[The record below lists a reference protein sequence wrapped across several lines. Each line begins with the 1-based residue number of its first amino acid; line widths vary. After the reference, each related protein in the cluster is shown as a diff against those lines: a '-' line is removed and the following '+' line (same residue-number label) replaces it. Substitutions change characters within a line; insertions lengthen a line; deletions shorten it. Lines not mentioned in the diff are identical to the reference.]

1 MIFAFS
7 WSLATT
13 TTQNNR
19 EKRSKKSSQ
28 QRKKDP
34 SLLFGVFSSWFLCS
48 LLVGTTTHTKKR
60 KNNNVRDPTNSLSL
74 SLSLSLFCLSSR
86 LVLIK
91 NVSRV
96 FFGQEEEEE
105 EGDEYKTTACK
116 KRSSVSHSFYE
127 LKNKQEITRNNNYG
141 ELPRKNASLLLRYD
155 EREGVDVTSSSSSSS
170 SSFLSPFC
178 SSSSWVTRHLFFL
191 YSRLPHFVFSRRE
204 RLLSLSIVSPPVPE
218 PTVRWPR

>member
-1 MIFAFS
+1 MDDQKCFAWCVF
-7 WSLATT
+7 WTRRRRRRRRRRI
-13 TTQNNR
+13 QNNCDC
-19 EKRSKKSSQ
+19 E
-28 QRKKDP
+28 
-34 SLLFGVFSSWFLCS
+34 
-48 LLVGTTTHTKKR
+48 
-60 KNNNVRDPTNSLSL
+60 
-74 SLSLSLFCLSSR
+74 
-86 LVLIK
+86 
-91 NVSRV
+91 
-96 FFGQEEEEE
+96 
-105 EGDEYKTTACK
+105 

-127 LKNKQEITRNNNYG
+127 LKNTQEITRNNNYG

-178 SSSSWVTRHLFFL
+178 SSSWMARFLLFFL